1 MEAVIAIVQNYLVAG
16 LLLSLLVFAGLSFGK
31 KKTKPK
37 RGKVPIPQKTDGY
50 IRADVREYRR
60 DWLRNVYQLER
71 EYRNLYYLY
80 LDRNRNMF

>member
-1 MEAVIAIVQNYLVAG
+1 MEALTALVQNHLAVG
-16 LLLSLLVFAGLSFGK
+16 LLVGLLVFTAFLFGRK
-31 KKTKPK
+31 KMK
-37 RGKVPIPQKTDGY
+37 RKEGKVRVSQKTDGY
-50 IRADVREYRR
+50 IREDVREYRR